1 MNFMQNQKHEVHLPA
16 QERKKLLYLI
26 SKGRNKAA
34 VIRRA
39 HILLK
44 VDEGKPDAEISA
56 LLYVS
61 EQTIRRAR
69 LRYAQEGLQAAL
81 EDRPHPTPTPKL
93 DERQEARVVAT
104 ACSPPP
110 AGQARW
116 TLELLVKHLIQEEVI
131 TSIAPETVRLLLK
144 KNNLSLGA

>member
-1 MNFMQNQKHEVHLPA
+1 M
-16 QERKKLLYLI
+16 
-26 SKGRNKAA
+26 
-34 VIRRA
+34 IRRA
-39 HILLK
+39 HNLLK

-56 LLYVS
+56 MMYVS
-61 EQTIRRAR
+61 EQTIRRTR
-69 LRYAQEGLQAAL
+69 VRYAQEGLQAAL

-93 DERQEARVVAT
+93 DERQEARLVAT

-116 TLELLVKHLIQEEVI
+116 TLELLVKQLLQDEVVA
-131 TSIAPETVRLLLK
+131 SIAPETVRLLLK